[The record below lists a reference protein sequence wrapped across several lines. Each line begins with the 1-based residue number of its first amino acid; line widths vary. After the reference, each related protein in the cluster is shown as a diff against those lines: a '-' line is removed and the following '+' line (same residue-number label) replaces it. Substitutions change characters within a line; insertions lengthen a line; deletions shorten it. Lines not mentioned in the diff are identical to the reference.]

1 MSNPSEKGL
10 VSKIYKELIRV
21 NIIKKKNSSKSR
33 QKTGIDIFPKKI

>member
-21 NIIKKKNSSKSR
+21 NIIKKKTHLKVGR
-33 QKTGIDIFPKKI
+33 KLE